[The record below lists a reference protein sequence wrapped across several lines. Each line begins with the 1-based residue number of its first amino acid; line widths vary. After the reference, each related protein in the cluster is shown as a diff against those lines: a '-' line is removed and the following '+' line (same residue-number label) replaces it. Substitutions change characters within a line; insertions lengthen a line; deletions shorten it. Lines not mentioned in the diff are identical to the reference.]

1 MASALPG
8 SAEDPQLIC
17 FGNEPSWGLEFAGRG
32 SARLVLPDL
41 RPVYFRGSET
51 RLDVL
56 KERAWRGKVA
66 GGKGGNLV
74 AFLRESV
81 CSDGMSDVKHPVTAR
96 VSLPDGRFLAGCCRI
111 PAARNAMPA
120 PAATIEG
127 PTWRLA
133 GLPGHESSALGGL
146 QRPVTARFEAGR
158 ISVFPAATVSWDGY
172 TTATSWSSA
181 RWPGR

>member
-1 MASALPG
+1 MNMMKACIAVLALMASALPA
-8 SAEDPQLIC
+8 SAEDPQLTC

-51 RLDVL
+51 RLDFL

-81 CSDGMSDVKHPVTAR
+81 CSDGMSRPRGMPCRLRRRRSRGRPGSLSACR
-96 VSLPDGRFLAGCCRI
+96 VMI
-111 PAARNAMPA
+111 PAR
-120 PAATIEG
+120 
-127 PTWRLA
+127 
-133 GLPGHESSALGGL
+133 SAV
-146 QRPVTARFEAGR
+146 R
-158 ISVFPAATVSWDGY
+158 SVP
-172 TTATSWSSA
+172 
-181 RWPGR
+181 